1 MAAATAQLTLLPAI
15 PGQAE
20 ADHRQT
26 GDHAHRALPPRNILH
41 VEHRKSFQ
49 VDSANARSPAKWAAA
64 ATSVRGSDKGFA
76 SDPLR
81 GCGTVTG

>member
-26 GDHAHRALPPRNILH
+26 GDHAHGALAPRNILH
-41 VEHRKSFQ
+41 AEHRKSFQ
-49 VDSANARSPAKWAAA
+49 ADGEEGRSPAKWAAA

-76 SDPLR
+76 SDP
-81 GCGTVTG
+81 CCAAVAQ

>member
-26 GDHAHRALPPRNILH
+26 GDHAHGALAPGNILH
-41 VEHRKSFQ
+41 AEHRKSFRRRRALTRQ
-49 VDSANARSPAKWAAA
+49 VGSRSDF
-64 ATSVRGSDKGFA
+64 GSRQRQRICK
-76 SDPLR
+76 
-81 GCGTVTG
+81 